1 MRYIFLFRFFYFKS
15 TDSFFFSISA
25 ALLENELV
33 DQICQHF
40 LRILKQS
47 KQENEAELLMLLDIL
62 HLFLT
67 NCENNVSVNWLLF
80 VLIED
85 MSRAKLHSC

>member
-1 MRYIFLFRFFYFKS
+1 MGRVSFFMSLIDETHLFIQIFYFKS
-15 TDSFFFSISA
+15 TDFFFSISA

-40 LRILKQS
+40 LRILRQS

-62 HLFLT
+62 HLFLA
-67 NCENNVSVNWLLF
+67 NCENNVSVN
-80 VLIED
+80 
-85 MSRAKLHSC
+85 

>member
-1 MRYIFLFRFFYFKS
+1 MRYIFLFRFFIS
-15 TDSFFFSISA
+15 NQLIHFFFSISA

-33 DQICQHF
+33 DQFCQHF

-67 NCENNVSVNWLLF
+67 NCENNVSVN
-80 VLIED
+80 
-85 MSRAKLHSC
+85 

>member
-1 MRYIFLFRFFYFKS
+1 MRHIFLFRFFIS
-15 TDSFFFSISA
+15 NQLIFFFSISA

-67 NCENNVSVNWLLF
+67 NCENNVSVN
-80 VLIED
+80 
-85 MSRAKLHSC
+85 

>member
-1 MRYIFLFRFFYFKS
+1 MSLINEIHLFIQIFYFKS
-15 TDSFFFSISA
+15 TDSFFFFSISA

-33 DQICQHF
+33 DQFCQHF

-67 NCENNVSVNWLLF
+67 NCENNVSVN
-80 VLIED
+80 
-85 MSRAKLHSC
+85 

>member
-1 MRYIFLFRFFYFKS
+1 MRYIFSFRFFIS
-15 TDSFFFSISA
+15 NQLIHFFFSISA

-67 NCENNVSVNWLLF
+67 NCENNVSVN
-80 VLIED
+80 
-85 MSRAKLHSC
+85 

>member
-1 MRYIFLFRFFYFKS
+1 MRYIFLFRFFIS
-15 TDSFFFSISA
+15 NQLIHFFVSISA

-33 DQICQHF
+33 DQFCQHF

-67 NCENNVSVNWLLF
+67 NCENNVSVN
-80 VLIED
+80 
-85 MSRAKLHSC
+85 

>member
-1 MRYIFLFRFFYFKS
+1 MRHIFLFRFFIS
-15 TDSFFFSISA
+15 NQLIFFFSISA

-40 LRILKQS
+40 LRILRQS

-62 HLFLT
+62 HLFLA
-67 NCENNVSVNWLLF
+67 NCENNVSVN
-80 VLIED
+80 
-85 MSRAKLHSC
+85 

>member
-1 MRYIFLFRFFYFKS
+1 MGRVSFFISLIDEIHLFIQIFNSNQLIH
-15 TDSFFFSISA
+15 FFFSISA

-33 DQICQHF
+33 DQFCQHF

-67 NCENNVSVNWLLF
+67 NCENNVSVN
-80 VLIED
+80 
-85 MSRAKLHSC
+85 

>member
-1 MRYIFLFRFFYFKS
+1 MRYIFLFRFFIS
-15 TDSFFFSISA
+15 NQLIHFFFSISA

-40 LRILKQS
+40 LRILRQS

-67 NCENNVSVNWLLF
+67 NCENNVSVN
-80 VLIED
+80 
-85 MSRAKLHSC
+85 

>member
-1 MRYIFLFRFFYFKS
+1 MRYIFLFRFFIS
-15 TDSFFFSISA
+15 NQLIHFFFSISA

-33 DQICQHF
+33 DQFCQHF

-62 HLFLT
+62 HLFLA
-67 NCENNVSVNWLLF
+67 NCENNVSVN
-80 VLIED
+80 
-85 MSRAKLHSC
+85 

>member
-1 MRYIFLFRFFYFKS
+1 MSLINEIHLLFRFFIS
-15 TDSFFFSISA
+15 NQLIHFFFSISA

-33 DQICQHF
+33 DQFCQHF

-67 NCENNVSVNWLLF
+67 NCENNVSVN
-80 VLIED
+80 
-85 MSRAKLHSC
+85 

>member
-1 MRYIFLFRFFYFKS
+1 MGRVSFFMSLIDETHLFIQIFYFKS
-15 TDSFFFSISA
+15 TDFFFSISA

-40 LRILKQS
+40 LRILRQS

-67 NCENNVSVNWLLF
+67 NCENNVSVN
-80 VLIED
+80 
-85 MSRAKLHSC
+85 

>member
-1 MRYIFLFRFFYFKS
+1 MRYIFLFRFFIS
-15 TDSFFFSISA
+15 NQLIHFFFSISA

-33 DQICQHF
+33 DQFCQHF

-67 NCENNVSVNWLLF
+67 NCENSVSVN
-80 VLIED
+80 
-85 MSRAKLHSC
+85 

>member
-1 MRYIFLFRFFYFKS
+1 MRCYEWKGLVFFMSLIDEIHLFIQIFYFKS

-67 NCENNVSVNWLLF
+67 NCENNVSVN
-80 VLIED
+80 
-85 MSRAKLHSC
+85 